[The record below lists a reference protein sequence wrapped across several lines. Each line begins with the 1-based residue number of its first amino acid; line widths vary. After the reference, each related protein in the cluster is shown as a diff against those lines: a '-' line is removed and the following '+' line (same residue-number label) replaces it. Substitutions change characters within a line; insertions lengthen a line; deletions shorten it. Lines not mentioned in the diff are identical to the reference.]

1 MRTNE
6 FCLALFCCGGI
17 KLIALK
23 REHAISDLI
32 AKCEYHENEAAGGAE
47 QNPSVRNLV

>member
-32 AKCEYHENEAAGGAE
+32 ANITRTKRPAAPNKILRYAI
-47 QNPSVRNLV
+47 